1 MCVTRYKIIFII
13 LVLLTNRVYI
23 TYLFIYFTKIN
34 YINVKKIIIIIIVC
48 IYIQTIKVF
57 DTIILFKM
65 IEKFNIVF
73 GITQITNLIL
83 KQEKNSMK
91 RGRINS
97 INMALLRILN
107 KIKKDFF
114 KICNILYIFQVC
126 VWGTHFSLCYIFS
139 KFYI

>member
-1 MCVTRYKIIFII
+1 
-13 LVLLTNRVYI
+13 
-23 TYLFIYFTKIN
+23 
-34 YINVKKIIIIIIVC
+34 
-48 IYIQTIKVF
+48 
-57 DTIILFKM
+57 M
-65 IEKFNIVF
+65 IEKFNIIF

-114 KICNILYIFQVC
+114 KICNILYIF
-126 VWGTHFSLCYIFS
+126 
-139 KFYI
+139 